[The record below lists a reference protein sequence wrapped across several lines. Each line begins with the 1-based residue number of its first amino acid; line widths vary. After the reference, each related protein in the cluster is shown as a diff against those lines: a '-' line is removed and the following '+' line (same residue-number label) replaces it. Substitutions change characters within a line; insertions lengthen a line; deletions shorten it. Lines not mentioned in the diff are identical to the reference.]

1 MQVLINVSAEEINV
15 LNKIK
20 EIRDGSDIVFCLHE
34 LIKRA
39 EEMDNE

>member
-1 MQVLINVSAEEINV
+1 MQVLINVSTDEINV

-20 EIRDGSDIVFCLHE
+20 EIREENDIVFCLHE

>member
-1 MQVLINVSAEEINV
+1 MQVLINLSAEEINV

-20 EIRDGSDIVFCLHE
+20 EIRDECDIVFCLHE
-34 LIKRA
+34 LIEKV